1 MIIRGFNGLNVLN
14 SALHQM
20 YDRPRTR
27 STAAATRNVW
37 GIRLAAATQSVCG
50 WSASTTPID
59 RRTPQ
64 RGRAKLH
71 GRVARKPAWRGRAA
85 LFGAGRRP
93 MQEHS
98 LVPMHGPGDAE
109 SETCGTGPDR
119 PESGSAAGSWPIPAL
134 QRQLRGCKPSVDNKR
149 ERRRRPASKLRWVGR
164 LPVASPPSVCPQPRP
179 HPKEGQVA
187 RRRRSRGGHQRA
199 EEAAGIRGPGA
210 RIRARGPH
218 PKARRGE
225 ARPGGRSGGSGP
237 SGFRPD
243 LYIFVQISVQ
253 LYTDICTKM
262 YIYLPKY
269 AQISVQICTD
279 TYYIALDPLARG
291 AHHRFQGWQGR
302 GVARVARRQ
311 NVATPPGGS
320 RVAKNMT
327 GSLF

>member
-1 MIIRGFNGLNVLN
+1 MSGGSGWRQRLKVCVGGR
-14 SALHQM
+14 HQQH
-20 YDRPRTR
+20 R
-27 STAAATRNVW
+27 STGGYRSGAGQSCTA
-37 GIRLAAATQSVCG
+37 RLA
-50 WSASTTPID
+50 
-59 RRTPQ
+59 
-64 RGRAKLH
+64 
-71 GRVARKPAWRGRAA
+71 RVARKPAWRGRAA

-134 QRQLRGCKPSVDNKR
+134 QRQLQGCKPSVDNKR

-237 SGFRPD
+237 SGFSARFVHLCTD
-243 LYIFVQISVQ
+243 ICATIHRYLYKDVHISAEIC
-253 LYTDICTKM
+253 TDICTNM
-262 YIYLPKY
+262 YRYVLYGSGPAGPWRAPPLPG
-269 AQISVQICTD
+269 
-279 TYYIALDPLARG
+279 LA
-291 AHHRFQGWQGR
+291 
-302 GVARVARRQ
+302 
-311 NVATPPGGS
+311 GS
-320 RVAKNMT
+320 RGRSGREAPKR
-327 GSLF
+327 GDPSRGFAGR